1 MNNYSVKRLKVQL
14 QNNTE
19 FRRAVSARVSR
30 VLVLPSRSAPMFKDV
45 AGLDAAADPMPFL
58 RSAVKAA
65 RAQLRRFTPVRVR
78 VRREAVRAH
87 TEQSADGGGDD
98 GGGSDDGDGGQGEG
112 DCHSSVK
119 IVRQLNK
126 RMEESSETARYCA
139 VRVLVEFF
147 RAFSRQEVAA

>member
-1 MNNYSVKRLKVQL
+1 
-14 QNNTE
+14 
-19 FRRAVSARVSR
+19 
-30 VLVLPSRSAPMFKDV
+30 
-45 AGLDAAADPMPFL
+45 MPFL